1 MPFKPLRLLIA
12 YDNDGGRCGTVV
24 PRLKELLEARAFAVD
39 TFEIGSGE
47 ADLDGYAGVL
57 IGTPVMGLALRGAG
71 PTAKVAEFINTVEGL
86 DEKKVALFCVYDV
99 RPGDIFDRMK
109 NLVYER
115 GAEYVAEWPYWRLR
129 PEDGETMLPAECMVR
144 IRS

>member
-1 MPFKPLRLLIA
+1 MPFKPLRILIA
-12 YDNDGGRCGTVV
+12 YDNSGGRCGLVV
-24 PRLKELLEARAFAVD
+24 PRMKELLEARAFEVD
-39 TFEIGSGE
+39 TVELGSGPVDIE
-47 ADLDGYAGVL
+47 AYRGIIL
-57 IGTPVMGLALRGAG
+57 GTPVTGLALRAAG
-71 PTAKVAEFINTVEGL
+71 PSAAVSEFINTAEGL

-109 NLVYER
+109 NLLYER

-129 PEDGETMLPAECMVR
+129 PADGEAMLPAECMVR